1 MKITLFALALL
12 FTFPLFGQ
20 GRKRDVVYLKNGS
33 ILRGTIVLQDPG
45 NLIQLRTTDYSL
57 WVFKEDQID
66 SIKRMPSPSIVL
78 KTGYFN
84 LTEIGVLTG
93 NHTNNNKVPF
103 TLLNVSGWN
112 FKSGFAAGVGVGVD
126 FSNETHFP
134 VVADFRYYLRE
145 KRPIPFVSLQA
156 GFSIPL
162 GASQGAIRNAIHNYN
177 LNSNFYPLTNQ
188 TVKSLVGFQ
197 INPAVGIQFPIQDN
211 LALTLGAGYRWM
223 RYRYSG
229 SNDYRLEVDIN
240 RLSLKV
246 GLLFK

>member
-1 MKITLFALALL
+1 MKITLFALTL
-12 FTFPLFGQ
+12 FFSFSLSGQ

-45 NLIQLRTTDYSL
+45 KLIQLRTTDYSL
-57 WVFKEDQID
+57 WVFQQDQID
-66 SIKRMPSPSIVL
+66 SIKRLPSPRIAI

-84 LTEIGVLTG
+84 LTEIGILTG
-93 NHTNNNKVPF
+93 NRTNSIRAPF
-103 TLLNVSGWN
+103 TLLNVSAWN
-112 FKSGFAAGVGVGVD
+112 FKSGFTAGVGVGVD
-126 FSNETHFP
+126 FSNETHLP
-134 VVADFRYYLRE
+134 VVADIRYYLRE
-145 KRPIPFVSLQA
+145 KRPQPFVSLQA

-162 GASQGAIRNAIHNYN
+162 GASQEQTRNAIYAYG
-177 LNSNFYPLTNQ
+177 LSSNFYPVTSQ

-197 INPAVGIQFPIQDN
+197 INPAVGIQIPIQDN
-211 LALTLGAGYRWM
+211 LALTLGAGYKWM

-229 SNDYRLEVDIN
+229 SNHYSLEVDIN

>member
-1 MKITLFALALL
+1 MKITLFALALFL
-12 FTFPLFGQ
+12 SFSLFGQ

-45 NLIQLRTTDYSL
+45 KLIQLRTTDYSL
-57 WVFKEDQID
+57 WVFQQDQID
-66 SIKRMPSPSIVL
+66 SIRRLPSPSLEL

-84 LTEIGVLTG
+84 LTEIGLLTG
-93 NHTNNNKVPF
+93 NHSNVNKAHITF
-103 TLLNVSGWN
+103 LNISGWN
-112 FKSGFAAGVGVGVD
+112 FRNGLAAGVGVGIE

-134 VVADFRYYLRE
+134 VVADIRYYLRE
-145 KRPIPFVSLQA
+145 KRPLPFVSLQA

-162 GASQGAIRNAIHNYN
+162 GSSQWQVRDAIYYYD
-177 LNSNFYPLTNQ
+177 LNSNFYPLSNQ
-188 TVKSLVGFQ
+188 TVKARIGFQ
-197 INPAVGIQFPIQDN
+197 IHPAVGIQIPIQEN
-211 LALTLGAGYRWM
+211 LALTLGAGYRWT

-229 SNDYRLEVDIN
+229 SNNYRLEVDIN

>member
-1 MKITLFALALL
+1 MKIALFAFALFL
-12 FTFPLFGQ
+12 SFSLFGQ

-45 NLIQLRTTDYSL
+45 KLIQLRTTDYSL

-66 SIKRMPSPSIVL
+66 SIKRLSSPKVIL

-84 LTEIGVLTG
+84 LTEIGILTG
-93 NHTNNNKVPF
+93 NRTNVSKNPF
-103 TLLNVSGWN
+103 TLFNISGWN
-112 FKSGFAAGVGVGVD
+112 FKSGFTAGVGVGVE
-126 FSNETHFP
+126 FSNETYFP
-134 VVADFRYYLRE
+134 VVADIRYYLRE
-145 KRPIPFVSLQA
+145 KRPMPFVSFQA

-162 GASQGAIRNAIHNYN
+162 GTSQGEIMNAIHNYD

-188 TVKSLVGFQ
+188 IVKARIGFQ
-197 INPAVGIQFPIQDN
+197 INPAVGIQIPIQEN

-229 SNDYRLEVDIN
+229 SNNYRLEVNIN